1 MTDTAYD
8 DVFYQKQ
15 IDGSYKSARIYAYLL
30 ARVFKPVSV
39 VDVGCG
45 RGAWLK
51 AFKEVGAQR
60 LVGFDGAWNAQEN
73 MIEPAIVFTACDLNR
88 PIGAPG
94 GEGPG
99 ERFDLAMSLEVAEHL
114 APASAPAFVESLANL
129 ADVALFGAAV
139 PGQGGT
145 NHVNEQP
152 ATYWAKLFAARGYA
166 PFDYFRPLVWGDRRV
181 DFWYQQNTFLY
192 ARRDSAAHADLASK
206 GLVPLDNPAF
216 MDCVHPILYAARRK

>member
-30 ARVFKPVSV
+30 ARVFKPLSV

-51 AFKEVGAQR
+51 AFKEVGAEK
-60 LVGFDGAWNAQEN
+60 LAGFDGPWNGPQN
-73 MIEPAIVFTACDLNR
+73 MIEPAIVFAACDLNR
-88 PIGAPG
+88 PIAAPA
-94 GEGPG
+94 GEK
-99 ERFDLAMSLEVAEHL
+99 FDLALSLEVAEHL
-114 APASAPAFVESLANL
+114 APASAPTFVESLTNL
-129 ADVALFGAAV
+129 ADVVLFGAAV

-192 ARRDSAAHADLASK
+192 VRQSSAAHADLSVK
-206 GLVPLDNPAF
+206 GLVPLANPAF
-216 MDCVHPILYAARRK
+216 MDCVHPILYTARRR